1 MKVMAR
7 IKRTIGRAKAIWSE
21 LDYAQR
27 RLFEMR
33 TGIDVDDRPP
43 VARWPYSHH

>member
-1 MKVMAR
+1 MKIIAN
-7 IKRTIGRAKAIWSE
+7 IKRTIRRVRTVWSE

-33 TGIDVDDRPP
+33 TGIDVDERPLP
-43 VARWPYSHH
+43 VRWPYSHH